1 MNPKRRDSRYPFS
14 EICGAMVAYK
24 LIQVLYEEWNVP
36 KKEWLDMLEL
46 AAIATV
52 GDVMK
57 LKDENRIVVKEGLKR
72 LAFTKNLGLKKLIEK
87 NALDPSAI
95 TAYHIGFVLGP
106 CLNAGGRLQ
115 TARMAV
121 ALLLSREEEEADRL
135 ADELK
140 ALNDQRKDMTQEGV
154 EMASALVE
162 ECYMGNKVL
171 TVFLPDCHESLAG
184 IIAGRHTGA
193 LPQADIYPDPLG
205 GLRQG
210 LRAFH

>member
-1 MNPKRRDSRYPFS
+1 MTVVVTDHHDIQTEEGGKELLPPADAIVNPKRRDSRYPFS

-115 TARMAV
+115 TAQDGSGPAV
-121 ALLLSREEEEADRL
+121 KQGGGGSR
-135 ADELK
+135 
-140 ALNDQRKDMTQEGV
+140 
-154 EMASALVE
+154 
-162 ECYMGNKVL
+162 
-171 TVFLPDCHESLAG
+171 PP
-184 IIAGRHTGA
+184 GR
-193 LPQADIYPDPLG
+193 
-205 GLRQG
+205 
-210 LRAFH
+210 